1 MKKILFN
8 FLYWG
13 KKSTGIYQI
22 TINLLK
28 ELVNFLSDEYELF
41 CLTNFYED
49 IKIDKLKIIKEEF
62 KRIKLIPKIFQ
73 TQFYLKNRVK
83 KIKPGLIFNFFHS
96 GYLLSNKTPQISII
110 HDLIPLSI
118 FKGNLINYL
127 YFRFFL
133 KTLINNC
140 KYILTPSNAT
150 KNDIIDIFK
159 IPEEKIK
166 VVYWGVDKERFKKL
180 NIQKEN
186 FYLIVNA
193 TFPYKNVDYIIKLWR
208 KFNIKDR
215 LIIIGYHPKYIKYHN
230 YLKEL
235 TKKLSLEDKITFY
248 KEVSDEKLIEL
259 YNKAKALI
267 SPSLKE
273 GFGLPPLEALSCGTP
288 VILSNIPVYKE
299 IYNDIAIF
307 FDLDNEENFKEALEK
322 VENLNQEEFNYKR
335 EEFLK
340 KFDWQKTAEEIYKI
354 IKDCLNEKNIN

>member
-49 IKIDKLKIIKEEF
+49 INIDKLKIIKEEF

-83 KIKPGLIFNFFHS
+83 KIKPDLIFNFFHS
-96 GYLLSNKTPQISII
+96 GYLLDSKTSQISII

-150 KNDIIDIFK
+150 KNDII
-159 IPEEKIK
+159 
-166 VVYWGVDKERFKKL
+166 
-180 NIQKEN
+180 
-186 FYLIVNA
+186 
-193 TFPYKNVDYIIKLWR
+193 
-208 KFNIKDR
+208 
-215 LIIIGYHPKYIKYHN
+215 
-230 YLKEL
+230 
-235 TKKLSLEDKITFY
+235 
-248 KEVSDEKLIEL
+248 
-259 YNKAKALI
+259 
-267 SPSLKE
+267 
-273 GFGLPPLEALSCGTP
+273 
-288 VILSNIPVYKE
+288 
-299 IYNDIAIF
+299 
-307 FDLDNEENFKEALEK
+307 
-322 VENLNQEEFNYKR
+322 
-335 EEFLK
+335 
-340 KFDWQKTAEEIYKI
+340 
-354 IKDCLNEKNIN
+354 